1 MRNKSNNG
9 LDFHVDNMKKK
20 TSILLDV
27 DFIGDQNQ
35 PITPEEKAMIS
46 AYLRSQKGKA
56 AKKKATALAP

>member
-46 AYLRSQKGKA
+46 AYFRSQKEKA
-56 AKKKATALAP
+56 AKKKVTALAA